1 MPPARFRLLFR
12 QATWAALAGLLG
24 TAQAAEST
32 LKLTAEQIRTAGIE
46 FAPATAPDHGAG
58 ASLQLTGRVIV
69 PNEDLDLVLAQTGG
83 RVQSVLVNPG
93 QSVRAGQPLV
103 RLHSAQVL
111 ATQRELIAARARRE
125 AASQRAA
132 RDEAL
137 HAEGIIARNRLEQS
151 RAMLAEAD
159 AALHEQQQ
167 LLRLAGMSAGALAAI
182 RSAADISPLLVLTA
196 RRNGNVLQQLVAP
209 GEAVEAGQP
218 LLRIATLNALW
229 IELQAP
235 REAAQRIRNGDR
247 VRIQGC
253 EREARVIASALQ
265 FDEHSQ
271 TIQVRAELRNPAGC
285 VAPNQF
291 VETRVTPGGGSG
303 SGLVQVP
310 AISVVQLQGTDYVF
324 VRSQNGVIPRAVVVE
339 RRTGQTA
346 WIQDGLAVGEQVASA
361 GLAAIKGSWLGLGT
375 TESP

>member
-1 MPPARFRLLFR
+1 
-12 QATWAALAGLLG
+12 
-24 TAQAAEST
+24 
-32 LKLTAEQIRTAGIE
+32 
-46 FAPATAPDHGAG
+46 
-58 ASLQLTGRVIV
+58 
-69 PNEDLDLVLAQTGG
+69 
-83 RVQSVLVNPG
+83 
-93 QSVRAGQPLV
+93 V